1 MHRLIINQLGPIQHC
16 KLDIRG
22 TTILTGYQ
30 ASGKSTIAKAV
41 YFFRSLKED
50 LLQLILRRVTENAA
64 SSLLQRDLKTDF
76 EMMVRNKFLN
86 TFGSSYGMDTN
97 MTLEYNYTENTR
109 IGISLK
115 EAFQSPNYV
124 WVEYSA
130 TLRQFLGGIHSVDI
144 KRDELQKNLI
154 ALFDDPYEAV
164 YIPAGRSI
172 LTLLS
177 GQLNYIYSTMDDMQK
192 RLLDACTRDYIERVM
207 KLRPQFSGG
216 LDGLLEGVPVSPAHR
231 KLLDEAQR
239 LIRQVLK
246 GNYSVVD
253 GEERILIDQ
262 SRYVKINYASSGQ
275 QESVWITNLLYYALA
290 LNKKT
295 YFIIEEPESNLF
307 PESQKLMIEL
317 IALVVNAG
325 NNVLLSTHSP
335 YVLGAINI
343 LLYADIVQQSSPE
356 RVEAIVPRSKW
367 LCTADCA
374 ARFVSNGRA
383 DSCMDPELQQ
393 IDNSLIDDISHVINE
408 EYDKLFEIETDAK
421 GE

>member
-16 KLDIRG
+16 KLNIRG

-50 LLQLILRRVTENAA
+50 LLQLILRRVTEDAA
-64 SSLLQRDLKTDF
+64 SLLLQRDLKTDF

-325 NNVLLSTHSP
+325 NNVLLTTHSP
-335 YVLGAINI
+335 YVLGAINN

>member
-325 NNVLLSTHSP
+325 NNVLLTTHSP
-335 YVLGAINI
+335 YVLGAINN

>member
-216 LDGLLEGVPVSPAHR
+216 LDGLVEGVPVSPAHR
-231 KLLDEAQR
+231 KLLGEAQR

-317 IALVVNAG
+317 IALVINAG
-325 NNVLLSTHSP
+325 NNVLLTTHSP
-335 YVLGAINI
+335 YVLGAINN

-367 LCTADCA
+367 LCTEDCD
-374 ARFVSNGRA
+374 ARFVSNSRA
-383 DSCMDPELQQ
+383 DSCMGPELQQ

>member
-50 LLQLILRRVTENAA
+50 LLQLILRRATENAA
-64 SSLLQRDLKTDF
+64 SLLLQRDLKTDF

-130 TLRQFLGGIHSVDI
+130 TFRQFLGGIHSADI
-144 KRDELQKNLI
+144 KRDELQKDLI

-207 KLRPQFSGG
+207 KLRPQFSAG
-216 LDGLLEGVPVSPAHR
+216 LDGLLEGVPASPAHR

-317 IALVVNAG
+317 IALVINAG
-325 NNVLLSTHSP
+325 NNVLLTTHSP
-335 YVLGAINI
+335 YVLGAINN

>member
-1 MHRLIINQLGPIQHC
+1 MHRLTINQLGPIQHC

-50 LLQLILRRVTENAA
+50 LLQLILRRATENAA
-64 SSLLQRDLKTDF
+64 SLLLQRDLKTDF

-86 TFGSSYGMDTN
+86 TFGSSYGMDAN

-130 TLRQFLGGIHSVDI
+130 AFRQFLGGIHSADI
-144 KRDELQKNLI
+144 KRDELQKDLI

-207 KLRPQFSGG
+207 KLRPQFLAG

-317 IALVVNAG
+317 IALVINAG
-325 NNVLLSTHSP
+325 NNVLLTTHSP
-335 YVLGAINI
+335 YVLGAINN

-356 RVEAIVPRSKW
+356 QVEAIVPRSKW
-367 LCTADCA
+367 LCTEDCD

>member
-1 MHRLIINQLGPIQHC
+1 MHRLTINQLGPIQHC

-50 LLQLILRRVTENAA
+50 LLQLILRRATENAA
-64 SSLLQRDLKTDF
+64 SLLLQRDLKTDF
-76 EMMVRNKFLN
+76 EMIVRNKFLN
-86 TFGSSYGMDTN
+86 TFGSSYGMDAN

-130 TLRQFLGGIHSVDI
+130 VFRQFLGSIHSDDI
-144 KRDELQKNLI
+144 KRDELQRDLI

-207 KLRPQFSGG
+207 KLRPQFLAG

-231 KLLDEAQR
+231 KLLGEAQR

-253 GEERILIDQ
+253 GDERILIDQ
-262 SRYVKINYASSGQ
+262 SRYVKINYAYSGQ
-275 QESVWITNLLYYALA
+275 QESVWVTTLLYYALA
-290 LNKKT
+290 LNK
-295 YFIIEEPESNLF
+295 
-307 PESQKLMIEL
+307 
-317 IALVVNAG
+317 
-325 NNVLLSTHSP
+325 
-335 YVLGAINI
+335 
-343 LLYADIVQQSSPE
+343 
-356 RVEAIVPRSKW
+356 
-367 LCTADCA
+367 
-374 ARFVSNGRA
+374 
-383 DSCMDPELQQ
+383 
-393 IDNSLIDDISHVINE
+393 
-408 EYDKLFEIETDAK
+408 
-421 GE
+421 

>member
-1 MHRLIINQLGPIQHC
+1 M
-16 KLDIRG
+16 
-22 TTILTGYQ
+22 
-30 ASGKSTIAKAV
+30 
-41 YFFRSLKED
+41 
-50 LLQLILRRVTENAA
+50 
-64 SSLLQRDLKTDF
+64 QRDLKTDF

-115 EAFQSPNYV
+115 EAFQSHNYV

-130 TLRQFLGGIHSVDI
+130 TFRQFLGGIHSADI
-144 KRDELQKNLI
+144 KRDELQKDLI

-207 KLRPQFSGG
+207 KLRPQFSAG
-216 LDGLLEGVPVSPAHR
+216 LDGLLEGVPASPAHR

-317 IALVVNAG
+317 IALVINAG
-325 NNVLLSTHSP
+325 NNVLLTTHSP
-335 YVLGAINI
+335 YVLGAINN

-367 LCTADCA
+367 LCTADCD